1 MRFDCEILDR
11 LQSGDASRLA
21 DREIVGLLLGPDR
34 AATGG
39 LRLATRLLA
48 RFGSLRGLMREG
60 LVPTLTSQGAGGLT
74 PRQSLRLMAARELVR
89 RALLEEAREVDA
101 IASPAAVREFLRL
114 SIADREREV
123 FTAVYLDNRHR
134 VLAVEELFQG
144 TLTQTSVH
152 PREVVRAALRHNAAA
167 AIVAHNH
174 PSGVAEASQ
183 ADRLLTTQLR
193 ATLAQVDIRLLD
205 HFIITA
211 HAAISFAEQGW
222 L

>member
-1 MRFDCEILDR
+1 MIMPTDLLAPLPPDGITRLVDRDIL
-11 LQSGDASRLA
+11 A
-21 DREIVGLLLGPDR
+21 LLLASDR
-34 AATGG
+34 AHLSGSRRA
-39 LRLATRLLA
+39 ARLLA
-48 RFGSLRGLMREG
+48 RFGSLRGLVAAAAAPVTGTPEG
-60 LVPTLTSQGAGGLT
+60 LA
-74 PRQSLRLMAARELVR
+74 RREALRLMAARELVR
-89 RALLEEAREVDA
+89 RSLLEEARESDA
-101 IASPAAVREFLRL
+101 IASPEAVRDFLRL

-123 FTAVYLDNRHR
+123 FAAIYLDNRHR

-174 PSGVAEASQ
+174 PSGLAEPSQ

-193 ATLAQVDIRLLD
+193 ATLAQVDVRLLD
-205 HFIITA
+205 HFIVTG
-211 HAAISFAEQGW
+211 HAAVSFAERGW